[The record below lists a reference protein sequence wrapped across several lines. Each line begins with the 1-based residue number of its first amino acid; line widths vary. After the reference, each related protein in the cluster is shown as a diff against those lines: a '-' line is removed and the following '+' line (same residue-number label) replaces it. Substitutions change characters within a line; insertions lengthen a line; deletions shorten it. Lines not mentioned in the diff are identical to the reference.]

1 MKTHATPLHRGRL
14 ALVIV
19 LLGAVTAFA
28 QFVLGLPTPPE
39 LLFAWLGHLLG
50 VPWIF
55 NLVHA
60 LPWGL
65 DAYAKYALLATAY
78 LLVLAAAAAFA
89 LWSARRRH
97 GALARLAWALGLA
110 LGGVGF
116 VLMPLAGLGP
126 LGLSP
131 DNYAYPPLSALVTA
145 ALLAAGFAL
154 APIGSTHDA
163 PHETD
168 GARRR
173 QLKTLALFALAAALP
188 SRAARAAGDLWQK
201 IRGLSP
207 EITPTKDH
215 YQVSKNVVNPRLRA
229 GRWRFEIKGMVHE
242 PLVLTLDDLKALPA
256 VERPSTL
263 ICISNPVG
271 GRLMGNSVWTGVRL
285 RDLLERVGVR
295 PEASEVVLRAAD
307 NYSDS
312 FPIDAALYE
321 ETILAY
327 LQNGEPLT
335 PDHGYP
341 ARLLVPGIYG
351 MKNVKWLT
359 SLELVGEDHQGYWQK
374 RGWSDVAVV
383 RTMSRIDTGV
393 ATPTGDGRVAIG
405 GVAFAGRRGVR
416 AVEVSF
422 DEGATWEAA
431 ELKPTS
437 SRITW
442 TLWRYVWKARPG
454 DYAVS
459 VRAIDGEGRT
469 QDPTPRPPLPDGATG
484 YHRRKVRVV

>member
-1 MKTHATPLHRGRL
+1 RSLKGL
-14 ALVIV
+14 AL
-19 LLGAVTAFA
+19 
-28 QFVLGLPTPPE
+28 
-39 LLFAWLGHLLG
+39 
-50 VPWIF
+50 
-55 NLVHA
+55 
-60 LPWGL
+60 
-65 DAYAKYALLATAY
+65 
-78 LLVLAAAAAFA
+78 LAAAAA
-89 LWSARRRH
+89 
-97 GALARLAWALGLA
+97 
-110 LGGVGF
+110 
-116 VLMPLAGLGP
+116 GP
-126 LGLSP
+126 LRL
-131 DNYAYPPLSALVTA
+131 
-145 ALLAAGFAL
+145 
-154 APIGSTHDA
+154 
-163 PHETD
+163 
-168 GARRR
+168 
-173 QLKTLALFALAAALP
+173 
-188 SRAARAAGDLWQK
+188 ARAAGDLWGR

-207 EITPTKDH
+207 EITPTEDH

-229 GRWRFEIKGMVHE
+229 DRWRFEIGG
-242 PLVLTLDDLKALPA
+242 LVETPLTLTLEDLKALPA

-271 GRLMGNSVWTGVRL
+271 GKLVGNSVWTGVRL
-285 RDLLERVGVR
+285 RDLLERAGVR
-295 PEASEVVLRAAD
+295 PEATELVLRAAD

-312 FPIDAALYE
+312 FPLEAALYE

-335 PDHGYP
+335 PDHGFP

-359 SLELVGEDHQGYWQK
+359 RIELAGEDYRGYWQK
-374 RGWSDVAVV
+374 RGWSDRAVV

-422 DEGATWEAA
+422 DDGRSWQAA
-431 ELKPTS
+431 ELKPGS

-442 TLWRYVWKARPG
+442 TLWRYLWKAEPG
-454 DYAVS
+454 TYAVT
-459 VRAIDGEGRT
+459 VRAVDGEGRT

>member
-1 MKTHATPLHRGRL
+1 MTGTPNPLRTPRFYL
-14 ALVIV
+14 ALAAVALAAAI
-19 LLGAVTAFA
+19 LQFRLGQAA
-28 QFVLGLPTPPE
+28 PPQ
-39 LLFAWLGHLLG
+39 LLFAWLSHLLG

-65 DAYAKYALLATAY
+65 DAYAKHALLAASY
-78 LLVLAAAAAFA
+78 LIAAGFGALFA
-89 LWSARRRH
+89 LWAAARPWPV
-97 GALARLAWALGLA
+97 RLAAALGLA
-110 LGGVGF
+110 LAGTGGG
-116 VLMPLAGLGP
+116 LLPLAGAGFF
-126 LGLSP
+126 GLAP
-131 DNYAYPPLSALVTA
+131 DNYAYPPLP
-145 ALLAAGFAL
+145 ALLAAAGL
-154 APIGSTHDA
+154 A
-163 PHETD
+163 
-168 GARRR
+168 
-173 QLKTLALFALAAALP
+173 ALFALLLDGAPRRAAAADEGRRRSLKGLALLAAAAAWP
-188 SRAARAAGDLWQK
+188 LQLARAAGDLWGR
-201 IRGLSP
+201 IRGLAP

-215 YQVSKNVVNPRLRA
+215 YQVSKNVVNPKLRA
-229 GRWRFEIKGMVHE
+229 DRWRFEIGGLVE
-242 PLVLTLDDLKALPA
+242 TPLALTLEDLKALPA

-271 GRLMGNSVWTGVRL
+271 GRLVGNSVWTGVRL
-285 RDLLERVGVR
+285 RDLLERAGVR
-295 PEASEVVLRAAD
+295 PEASELVLRAAD

-312 FPIDAALYE
+312 FPLDAALYE

-359 SLELVGEDHQGYWQK
+359 RIELVDEDYRGYWQK
-374 RGWSDVAVV
+374 RGWSDRAVV

-405 GVAFAGRRGVR
+405 GVAFAGRRGIR

-422 DEGATWEAA
+422 DDGRSWRAA
-431 ELKPTS
+431 ELKPGS

-442 TLWRYVWKARPG
+442 TLWRYLWQAEPG
-454 DYAVS
+454 RYTVT
-459 VRAIDGEGRT
+459 VRAVDGEGRT
-469 QDPTPRPPLPDGATG
+469 QDPNPRPPLPDGATG